1 MTVALPAA
9 PAAAPRRQLL
19 VATALACAA
28 GFMVIIG
35 MLAVWMKFRAG
46 APTRASSDALKTIKD
61 WLPANVSIPEV
72 ASNVMLATFPIGCI
86 MAQWAV
92 YSAKRRDSQHNA
104 LAYFVCGML
113 GVAVVNAQ
121 IAVYSQMEIGIA
133 DGTYQTMFYA
143 ITGTMLLFVAG
154 GIAFSLVA
162 FFRSVGGR
170 SDEVHVAT
178 AHAMYWYFLTA
189 AFTAMWF
196 VVYVQK

>member
-9 PAAAPRRQLL
+9 PVAAPRRQLL
-19 VATALACAA
+19 VATTLACAS

-35 MLAVWMKFRAG
+35 MLAMWMKFRAG

-61 WLPANVSIPEV
+61 WLPADVSIPEV
-72 ASNVMLATFPIGCI
+72 AANVMLITFPIGCV

-92 YSAKRRDSQHNA
+92 YSAKRRDSQHNG
-104 LAYFVCGML
+104 LAYFVCTIMGIAL
-113 GVAVVNAQ
+113 VNAQ
-121 IAVYSQMEIGIA
+121 IAVYSQMGIGIA
-133 DGTYQTMFYA
+133 DGSYQTMFYA
-143 ITGTMLLFVAG
+143 ITGTMLLFIAG

-189 AFTAMWF
+189 AFTAVWF